1 MAGFLN
7 DSNPA
12 AYINIGKVAI
22 VYNSK
27 YCSGLP
33 SDSIPSS
40 YLSTFSISASSGGL
54 TETIKDTCLAYYLV
68 ASPSDATNKS
78 TLDSLTQIFAQ
89 DYISWKKV
97 TFDITFAGILNLAM
111 SGLYDVV
118 EMDYLSERDICKTRC
133 YSYPLNWTVQNLGH
147 FDYKNDCMNSTDT
160 GDLNWDAQ
168 PYRAL
173 YGPPGMCATGASG
186 GSASGSGLQLT
197 RWGIIFTDGRLQQK
211 YLSTDTIGS

>member
-1 MAGFLN
+1 MGFLVDN
-7 DSNPA
+7 NPA
-12 AYINIGKVAI
+12 AYINIGKIAI

-33 SDSIPSS
+33 SDTIPSS
-40 YLSTFSISASSGGL
+40 YLSTFSISASSGAL
-54 TETIKDTCLAYYLV
+54 TYTIKSTCLAYYDV

-78 TLDSLTQIFAQ
+78 TLDQLTQQFAQ

-97 TFDITFAGILNLAM
+97 TFDYMFAGIINPVM

-118 EMDYLSERDICKTRC
+118 EFDYLSERDLCRTRA

-147 FDYKNDCMNSTDT
+147 FDYKNDCVNSIDT

-168 PYRAL
+168 PFRAL
-173 YGPPGMCATGASG
+173 YGPPGMCSTAASAASG
-186 GSASGSGLQLT
+186 GGLQLT

-211 YLSTDTIGS
+211 YLSTDLID